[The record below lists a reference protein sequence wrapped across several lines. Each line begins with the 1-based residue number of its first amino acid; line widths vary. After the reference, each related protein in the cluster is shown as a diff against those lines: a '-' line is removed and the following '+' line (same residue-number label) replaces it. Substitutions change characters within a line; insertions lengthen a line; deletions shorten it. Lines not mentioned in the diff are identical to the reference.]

1 MAAGQTSAGGGGGE
15 VDIVYGV
22 LADGEGVEVTS
33 DSTII
38 TLPSNIKKLTG
49 LNIVYTAN
57 RSYNLV
63 CYPAS
68 RRANN
73 PTPAEDYAWT
83 FEIVTSMGVLVSTPA
98 DISVSGNK
106 VTIDT
111 DIIADTF
118 NAVAYTYIP
127 E

>member
-1 MAAGQTSAGGGGGE
+1 MIMNPNAGGGGGE

-33 DSTII
+33 NSTII

-49 LNIVYTAN
+49 LNIAYTAN
-57 RSYNLV
+57 GSYNLV

-68 RRANN
+68 VRPNN
-73 PTPAEDYAWT
+73 PSPNENDVWT
-83 FEIVTSMGVLVSTPA
+83 FDIIKSAGVLAGSA
-98 DISVSGNK
+98 AGISVSGNK
-106 VTIDT
+106 VTINT
-111 DIIADTF
+111 DIIFDSI

>member
-1 MAAGQTSAGGGGGE
+1 MAVGQTSAGGGGE

-49 LNIVYTAN
+49 LNIIY
-57 RSYNLV
+57 SYNDEYAV
-63 CYPAS
+63 ICYPAGG
-68 RRANN
+68 RPNN
-73 PTPAEDYAWT
+73 PSSNEGTYWRIRYMDPGIAGG
-83 FEIVTSMGVLVSTPA
+83 IG
-98 DISVSGNK
+98 DITVSGNK

-111 DIIADTF
+111 PLSNITY
-118 NAVAYTYIP
+118 AVAYTYIP